1 MVDQLF
7 NMDING
13 EIVSSFEVKKIFN
26 QAKIN
31 KVSLGL
37 AEGTAIGAN
46 DIYFMS
52 NILSKD
58 EKNI

>member
-1 MVDQLF
+1 
-7 NMDING
+7 MDING